1 MPHNDHRH
9 GHDQHEHDQHG
20 RAEHGRNQP
29 AVAGPDPELAGILQ
43 VVTGHRAEFGH
54 REHLH
59 LAFLAIQRHG
69 MPAATGKVCDWI
81 RALARYQ
88 QHPQKYHHTM
98 SRAWVEIVAWHLAAD
113 PDVPG
118 FAAFAERNAALLDK
132 RLLTRHYRSAT
143 LAAAAARASWVP
155 PDLAP
160 FPWQPRVP
168 WPARVPWAPT
178 GSASEGQH

>member
-1 MPHNDHRH
+1 MPDP
-9 GHDQHEHDQHG
+9 DQYKRQHG
-20 RAEHGRNQP
+20 PSQHGPSQHGQEQHAAVLPDAEF
-29 AVAGPDPELAGILQ
+29 AGLLRVITAG
-43 VVTGHRAEFGH
+43 RAEFGH

-59 LAFLAIQRHG
+59 LAFLAIQRYG

-98 SRAWVEIVAWHLAAD
+98 SRAWVEIVAHHLAAD

-132 RLLTRHYRSAT
+132 RLLTRHYRPAT
-143 LAAAAARASWVP
+143 LATAPARASWVP

-160 FPWQPRVP
+160 FPW
-168 WPARVPWAPT
+168 AST
-178 GSASEGQH
+178 GLSC